1 MSFSS
6 SFLTAPQLFI
16 SVYPFEGGN
25 YFINGNNGT
34 VLRAQVSKN
43 IRGQVGTFT
52 LTLAPGG
59 PNGPNNRPTWTE
71 LLTPMSL
78 VIIGIARG
86 QYSQIVMIGNV
97 QSCQET
103 QKWNTGKNV
112 ERIISVQGTDFQ
124 QFFNQASYYTTSF
137 LAGATSGVLGGEVGL
152 SSLISNSLLSGPPN
166 QFGAAWYKQIMAGPN
181 SIMNALSFSY
191 QNSRVKFYDMVSQYW
206 EAYDSS
212 VTIAFA
218 DYFMMSSGSW
228 QQKFMTVFPFPWYEF
243 FVTTAP
249 AGYYDSHISPST
261 ASIASGGSITVP
273 AKDLFGLP
281 GFSPVNPQIVARV
294 NPLPWTQPTSPNSNS
309 ALLPKINM
317 NQDRWNALPTFVTEE
332 TSGIEHSFNF
342 STDEVRNFYVINP
355 IWLTQQLGASNA
367 SNSPFIYTFAAFVD
381 TGSIHRYGYAPNIV
395 DTEWFSDPSGAQARA
410 LAAAGNSLENFQQ
423 LVAELALRQ
432 SSYYEPTPLM
442 AKGNI
447 TMRLRPDILIGTRFI
462 YNLFKNPEPW
472 QFYVEG
478 VDHDFVFGEQS
489 TTTLTLSRG
498 LPSTVYANSTLLE
511 AIHTGNAE
519 RLNGQY
525 VQGNVSGLGTG
536 LLPVN
541 YASIQQGV
549 LGNIASQFN
558 QAQYI
563 P

>member
-43 IRGQVGTFT
+43 IRGQVGTFA

-86 QYSQIVMIGNV
+86 QYRQIVMVGNV

-103 QKWNTGKNV
+103 QIWHTGKGVARAIVV
-112 ERIISVQGTDFQ
+112 EGTDFQ
-124 QFFNQASYYTTSF
+124 QFFNQPSYYTTSF
-137 LAGATSGVLGGEVGL
+137 LAGSVNAVIPGAQGFKSVVSDGL
-152 SSLISNSLLSGPPN
+152 LTGPPN
-166 QFGAAWYKQIMAGPN
+166 QFAAKWYKDIMAGPN
-181 SIMNALSFSY
+181 SIMANLTFAY
-191 QNSRVKFYDMVSQYW
+191 KNSRVAFYNIVSQYW
-206 EAYDSS
+206 EAYDSA
-212 VTIAFA
+212 VTIPFA
-218 DYFMMSSGSW
+218 DYYMLSNGSW
-228 QQKFMTVFPFPWYEF
+228 QQKFLTTLPLPWYEF

-249 AGYYDSHISPST
+249 VGYYDSHIPPPAAAIET
-261 ASIASGGSITVP
+261 GGSISIP
-273 AKDLFGLP
+273 APIGFSLP
-281 GFSPVNPQIVARV
+281 GFATVGPQVVARV
-294 NPLPWTQPTSPNSNS
+294 NPFPWTQPTGPYT
-309 ALLPKINM
+309 AGGTFPKVTM

-332 TSGIEHSFNF
+332 TSGIEHSLNF

-355 IWLTQQLGASNA
+355 TYLTQALGVNNSN
-367 SNSPFIYTFAAFVD
+367 NSPFIYTYAAFVD
-381 TGSIHRYGYAPNIV
+381 VGSIHRYGYRPEIAEIS
-395 DTEWFSDPSGAQARA
+395 WFSDMSGAYAR
-410 LAAAGNSLENFQQ
+410 LMAATGQTPENFSQ
-423 LVAELALRQ
+423 LVEELSLRQ
-432 SSYYEPTPLM
+432 SSYFEPTPLM

-462 YNLFKNPEPW
+462 YNPFKNPEPW

-489 TTTLTLSRG
+489 TTTLTLTRG
-498 LPSTVYANSTLLE
+498 LPTTVYANSTLLE
-511 AIHTGNAE
+511 AIHTGNAQ

-525 VQGNVSGLGTG
+525 VQGNVPNIGSGLE
-536 LLPVN
+536 PVN
-541 YASIQQGV
+541 YASIQQGII
-549 LGNIASQFN
+549 GQIANTFN
-558 QAQYI
+558 KPQY
-563 P
+563 